1 MICILSPAKKMRED
15 LDTLPPRD
23 LPRFLDRTARLL
35 EVLRAMDPARLQALW
50 GCNDAIAR
58 QNVERLRRMDL
69 HKRLTPALLAYD
81 GIQYQYMAPGVF
93 ETPYFDYVQEHVRI
107 LSGFYGILR
116 PFDGVTSYRLEMQA
130 RLAVDGCR
138 DLYQFWGRSLY
149 DALRE
154 ETDVIVDLASA
165 EYSRCVRRFL
175 EKDVRCVRCRF
186 AQRVNG
192 KLVEKG
198 VYVKMARGE
207 MVRFL
212 AETNART
219 VDELRG
225 FDRLGYR
232 FSPED
237 SGEQE
242 LVFLKP

>member
-15 LDTLPPRD
+15 LDTLPSRD
-23 LPRFLDRTARLL
+23 LPRFLDRTERLL
-35 EVLRAMDPARLQALW
+35 EALRAMSPAQLKTLW
-50 GCNDAIAR
+50 ACNDAIAE

-69 HKRLTPALLAYD
+69 RKRLTPALLAYD

-93 ETPYFDYVQEHVRI
+93 ETPYFDYVQDHVRI

-116 PFDGVTSYRLEMQA
+116 PFDGVTPYRLEMQA

-149 DALRE
+149 DALCE
-154 ETDVIVDLASA
+154 ETNVIIDLASA
-165 EYSRCVRRFL
+165 EYSRCVRKFL
-175 EKDVRCVRCRF
+175 EPHVRCVRCCF

-207 MVRFL
+207 MVRYM
-212 AETNART
+212 AETSART
-219 VDELRG
+219 VDDLRG
-225 FDRLGYR
+225 FNRLGHRY
-232 FSPED
+232 SPED
-237 SGEQE
+237 SGENE